1 MRLPLIVFSLLLLAL
16 FLIWN
21 LASLWEGKPRR
32 PAGGGFGRA
41 KRPFRERL
49 KDALQDTMW
58 IYLPFA
64 AVALLL
70 LADFGKP
77 GLVNQYM
84 AWIVIALQV
93 LRAIAVAGE
102 QQRVR
107 FSLGVLLALAL
118 GWLWVRQLPIFDP
131 FPT

>member
-21 LASLWEGKPRR
+21 LASLSEGKPRR
-32 PAGGGFGRA
+32 PAGGGFGRT
-41 KRPFRERL
+41 KRPLSERL

-93 LRAIAVAGE
+93 LRAIAAAGE
-102 QQRVR
+102 QQLVR
-107 FSLGVLLALAL
+107 SSLGVLLVLAL
-118 GWLWVRQLPIFDP
+118 FWLWVRQLPIFDP